1 MPDLQTVALW
11 GPTSSGK
18 TAFLSQLYFQHSDEW
33 DVFPT
38 QDSLAF
44 LEVVRPF
51 MEKNS
56 FPRPTAVATMKRV
69 AYTFQNKKTAK
80 EFALVVEDRPGEESE
95 VLREDGKKR
104 FNDALGLV
112 LLFDA
117 EKDLRLLERQIE
129 QTLAYLNVAADRGS
143 KKDDRPFAICLSKA
157 DLKIRSADDLQRAL
171 ERPREFVLEK
181 ISLDIVHWV
190 DKFCSNYEFFPV
202 SSIGVR
208 LRHGVIEPIVFYD
221 ETLSLRM
228 GSDGQSVN
236 LLRPFAWLFDRIKA
250 PVK

>member
-33 DVFPT
+33 NVFPT

-44 LEVVRPF
+44 LEIVRPF
-51 MEKNS
+51 TEKNS
-56 FPRPTAVATMKRV
+56 FPKATAVGTIQRV
-69 AYTFQNKKTAK
+69 AYTFQNKKTGR

-95 VLREDGKKR
+95 VLSDEGKKR

-129 QTLAYLNVAADRGS
+129 QTLAKLNVAADRGP

-157 DLKIRSADDLQRAL
+157 DLRIRSADDLQRAV

-181 ISLDIVHWV
+181 ISRDIVLWV

-221 ETLSLRM
+221 EALGLRM
-228 GSDGQSVN
+228 GSGGQPIN
-236 LLRPFAWLFDRIKA
+236 LLRPFAWLFDRINA
-250 PVK
+250 PGK